1 MVSEEQFDPVA
12 EMKRLLE
19 AELAEG
25 EAFKQNLRDEGV
37 DVEQWEAELESQLV
51 EDLDL
56 NGHIEL

>member
-1 MVSEEQFDPVA
+1 MVSEDQFDPVA
-12 EMKRLLE
+12 EMKKLLE

-56 NGHIEL
+56 SGHIEL

>member
-1 MVSEEQFDPVA
+1 MVSEDQFDPVA
-12 EMKRLLE
+12 EMKKLLE

-56 NGHIEL
+56 NSHIEL

>member
-12 EMKRLLE
+12 EMKKLLE

-37 DVEQWEAELESQLV
+37 DVEQWEAELESQIV

>member
-1 MVSEEQFDPVA
+1 MVSEDQFDPVA
-12 EMKRLLE
+12 EMKKLLE

-37 DVEQWEAELESQLV
+37 DVEQWEAELESQIV

-56 NGHIEL
+56 SGHIEL